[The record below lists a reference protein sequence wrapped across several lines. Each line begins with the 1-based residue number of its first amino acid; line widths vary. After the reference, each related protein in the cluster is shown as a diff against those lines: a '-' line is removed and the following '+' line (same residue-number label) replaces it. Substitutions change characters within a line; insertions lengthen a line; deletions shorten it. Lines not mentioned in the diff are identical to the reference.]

1 MGPSSSKEKTKNK
14 DEDASNLNE
23 SNTVKSIVLRGKKR
37 DSLNKEEKYKF
48 KFSEIPIS
56 KLASYSKY
64 TDSVV
69 QS

>member
-1 MGPSSSKEKTKNK
+1 MGPSSSKEKTKSK
-14 DEDASNLNE
+14 YEDASNMNE

-56 KLASYSKY
+56 KLAAYSKF